1 MLDGIALCHVLHIGA
16 KPILRFYPVADCVI
30 LFLGGG
36 AVVQIRRIPGRGCRA
51 VLPDLHKMNVLGNRS
66 AGAIFQD
73 HAVLNGILDIEQD
86 AGILAVILV
95 VDQNRAALH
104 YVNIALPHQIN
115 DGFQQRM
122 SGADKLCL
130 HLTGNPAILLIKAD
144 TLVTV

>member
-1 MLDGIALCHVLHIGA
+1 
-16 KPILRFYPVADCVI
+16 
-30 LFLGGG
+30 
-36 AVVQIRRIPGRGCRA
+36 
-51 VLPDLHKMNVLGNRS
+51 MNVLGNGS
-66 AGAIFQD
+66 AGAVFQD

-86 AGILAVILV
+86 AGILAVIFV

-104 YVNIALPHQIN
+104 HVNVALTHQIN

-122 SGADKLCL
+122 TGADKLCL